1 MERLK
6 GGVYM
11 TESFTTALNTVT
23 SGMGNVVEMIT
34 GSPLLMLPVLVG
46 FVGAMISLAKRLL
59 RFGGGRRR

>member
-1 MERLK
+1 
-6 GGVYM
+6 M

-34 GSPLLMLPVLVG
+34 GSSLLMLPVLVG
-46 FVGAMISLAKRLL
+46 FVGAMIGLAKRLL

>member
-1 MERLK
+1 
-6 GGVYM
+6 M

-46 FVGAMISLAKRLL
+46 FVGATIGLAKRLL

>member
-46 FVGAMISLAKRLL
+46 FVGAMIGLAKRLL